1 MTGRHIAVAD
11 AADEGESV
19 VARPVSRAERRPFAR
34 PVLCRICV
42 KAYRAAGSP
51 RPHGSARRTGTVAA
65 PAALVP
71 GDVTRPASPS
81 RSASAHTGLGNG
93 PRGSR

>member
-1 MTGRHIAVAD
+1 M
-11 AADEGESV
+11 

-34 PVLCRICV
+34 PVLCRISENP
-42 KAYRAAGSP
+42 YRAAGSP

-65 PAALVP
+65 PVALVP

-81 RSASAHTGLGNG
+81 RSATAHTGLGNG
-93 PRGSR
+93 SGGSR